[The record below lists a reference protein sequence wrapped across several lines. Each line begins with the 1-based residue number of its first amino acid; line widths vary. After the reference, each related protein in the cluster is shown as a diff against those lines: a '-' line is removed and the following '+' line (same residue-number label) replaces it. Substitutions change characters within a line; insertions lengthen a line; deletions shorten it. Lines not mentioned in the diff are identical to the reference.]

1 MIPRRLFEAVR
12 DRDGGFCL
20 MVLPGCMGE
29 GNVLHPDLHLPQNQ
43 PQRRGAAMSGRA
55 MGSHQSARADTTT
68 WLTPPDLIEKLG
80 PFDLDPCAAPSPR
93 PWPTAARHI
102 ELPEDGL
109 AAEREGHVWLNPPY
123 SFAAWKWLDK
133 LAMHGDGIAL
143 IFARTET
150 AGFVEQVWGKA
161 TGVLFLHGRLYFH
174 RPDGTRAAANSG
186 APSCLVAY
194 GQRAR
199 SGAVDDG

>member
-1 MIPRRLFEAVR
+1 MA
-12 DRDGGFCL
+12 
-20 MVLPGCMGE
+20 
-29 GNVLHPDLHLPQNQ
+29 
-43 PQRRGAAMSGRA
+43 RA
-55 MGSHQSARADTTT
+55 MGSHQSARAKTTT
-68 WLTPPDLIEKLG
+68 WLTPPEMIEALG
-80 PFDLDPCAAPSPR
+80 PFNLDPCAAPSPR

-109 AAEREGHVWLNPPY
+109 SAEWEGHVWLNPPY
-123 SFAAWKWLDK
+123 SFEAWRWLDK
-133 LAMHGDGIAL
+133 LAEHGDGIAL

-174 RPDGTRAAANSG
+174 HADGSRAGANSG

-194 GQRAR
+194 GDRAAEKLMTTSLAGTYVPLAAEVR
-199 SGAVDDG
+199 STNTTEGES